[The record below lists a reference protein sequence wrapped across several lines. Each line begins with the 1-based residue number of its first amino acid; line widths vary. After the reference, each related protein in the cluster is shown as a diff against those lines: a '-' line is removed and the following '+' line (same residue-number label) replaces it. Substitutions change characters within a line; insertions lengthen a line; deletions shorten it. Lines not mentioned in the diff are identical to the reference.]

1 MIWWTA
7 CLTRILSDSPKL
19 LHLPSGNLN
28 FCQFQAGPVIS
39 PVTKKPEAAHQ
50 HTAPATMILVVS
62 VRKGEK
68 IKKRISS
75 GSSLES
81 ISIKN

>member
-1 MIWWTA
+1 MRWIE
-7 CLTRILSDSPKL
+7 
-19 LHLPSGNLN
+19 NLY
-28 FCQFQAGPVIS
+28 GH
-39 PVTKKPEAAHQ
+39 KKNWAAHQ

-75 GSSLES
+75 GSSPV
-81 ISIKN
+81 